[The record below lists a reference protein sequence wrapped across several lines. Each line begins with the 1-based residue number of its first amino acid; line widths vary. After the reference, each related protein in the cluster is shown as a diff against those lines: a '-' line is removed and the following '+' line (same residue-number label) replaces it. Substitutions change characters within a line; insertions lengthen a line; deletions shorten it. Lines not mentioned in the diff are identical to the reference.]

1 MEQFKK
7 IVLEAPDGM
16 HYTTTQGESGDLIV
30 RLVSNSSEKS
40 PNKETCS
47 QRVCAEETDDKARFF
62 TKITDE
68 DREKVKNW
76 LQKQQ
81 PRHYMEISFLARVGE
96 ALEAVHNEYWIA
108 NLEPS
113 VANGEIY
120 YAEGNDVCVRFS
132 ANQWEQMAKEY
143 APERGSRLS
152 NLHELFIWYA
162 LRIVNGLWTL
172 KYVANDSS
180 DAGNYS
186 NAPRAAHY
194 LEKTGA
200 RECGGF
206 RDGQGNSYKIVTC
219 EGGYAVVGGDYYT
232 RGEYYHVA
240 NFYSCNNHYSIPRV
254 SSGVLVL
261 TK

>member
-30 RLVSNSSEKS
+30 RLAFNSSEMS
-40 PNKETCS
+40 PNKETCA
-47 QRVCAEETDDKARFF
+47 QNEWAEETADKARFF
-62 TKITDE
+62 TKITVE
-68 DREKVKNW
+68 DMEKVKNW

-81 PRHYMEISFLARVGE
+81 EIQFMEACFLARVRE
-96 ALEAVHNEYWIA
+96 ALEAVHDEYWIA
-108 NLEPS
+108 NMEPS
-113 VANGEIY
+113 VAYGEIY
-120 YAEGNDVCVRFS
+120 YAEGDDVGVGFS
-132 ANQWEQMAKEY
+132 SEQWKQMANEY

-180 DAGNYS
+180 CAGNYS
-186 NAPRAAHY
+186 NSPSTSHY

-232 RGEYYHVA
+232 RGEHYHVA
-240 NFYSCNNHYSIPRV
+240 NFYSCDNHYSIPRV

>member
-1 MEQFKK
+1 MEQFKM

-16 HYTTTQGESGDLIV
+16 HYTTTQGENGELIV
-30 RLVSNSSEKS
+30 RLVFNSSEKLS
-40 PNKETCS
+40 NEETCS
-47 QRVCAEETDDKARFF
+47 QSLCAEEADDKGRFF
-62 TKITDE
+62 TKITAE

-76 LQKQQ
+76 LEKQEAKS
-81 PRHYMEISFLARVGE
+81 YMEKSFLARVRE
-96 ALEAVHNEYWIA
+96 ALQVVNHEYWIA

-120 YAEGNDVCVRFS
+120 YAEGKDVGVRFS
-132 ANQWEQMAKEY
+132 GDQWEQMAKMY

-162 LRIVNGLWTL
+162 LRIVNGQWPL
-172 KYVANDSS
+172 KYVAADSS
-180 DAGNYS
+180 AAGNYS
-186 NAPRAAHY
+186 NSPKSAHY

-206 RDGQGNSYKIVTC
+206 RDGQGNSYKVVTN
-219 EGGYAVVGGDYYT
+219 EGGYAVVGGDYYS
-232 RGEYYHVA
+232 RGDYYHVA
-240 NFYSCNNHYSIPRV
+240 NFYSCDNHYGIPRV
-254 SSGVLVL
+254 STGVLVF